1 MRFRVLTALFVLG
14 VSMMAA
20 GQSNAQD
27 GMNLGAGQTLKFVQN
42 TATGFGN
49 STGTQASLG
58 GSEINA
64 VWGDVAGSTLS
75 FSVSGNLEANFNK
88 YFMFFDAVA
97 GGENVLLNDNVDGG
111 FNEVQALAGLTFDNG
126 FTADHGLRLEVG
138 SGFWGLRAFDLINN
152 TAFTVASGGG
162 GPADLPLNAL
172 TGGGVTFGW
181 DNSNALGIDG
191 ASAAGALTATTG
203 WEFVI
208 NINTLFGGLVQD
220 IGLAGFITSGD
231 GTFLSNQVIGG
242 LGAGAPNLAGPAGT
256 NFNQFAGNQF
266 VVFSVPEPGTASVL
280 LGGLVMMLARRRRS

>member
-1 MRFRVLTALFVLG
+1 MRFRVLTTLFVLG

-27 GMNLGAGQTLKFVQN
+27 GMNLGAGQTLKFVQD

-49 STGTQASLG
+49 SSGTQASLG

-64 VWGDVAGSTLS
+64 VWGDVVGSTLS

-97 GGENVLLNDNVDGG
+97 GGENVLLSDNNDGG
-111 FNEVQALAGLTFDNG
+111 FNEINNLAGLTFDNG
-126 FTADHGLRLEVG
+126 FTADYGLRLEVG
-138 SGFWGLRAFDLINN
+138 SGFWALNGFNLNNN

-162 GPADLPLNAL
+162 PGDLPLNNV
-172 TGGGVTFGW
+172 GSSGVFFGW

-203 WEFVI
+203 WEFSI
-208 NINTLFGGLVQD
+208 DLNTYLGAITQD
-220 IGLAGFITSGD
+220 IKLAGFITSGD

>member
-1 MRFRVLTALFVLG
+1 MRFRVLATSFVLG

-64 VWGDVAGSTLS
+64 VWGNVVGSTLS

-88 YFMFFDAVA
+88 FFLFFDAVA
-97 GGENVLLNDNVDGG
+97 GGENVLQNDNNDGG
-111 FNEVQALAGLTFDNG
+111 FNEINNLAGLTFDNG

-138 SGFWGLRAFDLINN
+138 SGFWGLRAFDLIDN
-152 TAFTVASGGG
+152 TAITVASGGG
-162 GPADLPLNAL
+162 PGDLPLNAL
-172 TGGGVTFGW
+172 SGGGVTFGW

-208 NINTLFGGLVQD
+208 DINTLFGGLVQD

-256 NFNQFAGNQF
+256 NFNTPAGNQF
-266 VVFSVPEPGTASVL
+266 VVFAVPEPGTASVL